1 MIIKIKRLEVI
12 NIKYLFRD
20 YDNNKS
26 LTENLLSYRNIPN
39 SYRKEKLFGI
49 EEAIKRIKVAID
61 NKEKIGILS
70 DK

>member
-1 MIIKIKRLEVI
+1 MEVI

-26 LTENLLSYRNIPN
+26 LKDNLLSYRNIPSN
-39 SYRKEKLFGI
+39 YRKEELYGI
-49 EEAIKRIKVAID
+49 KDAINRIKIAIE